1 MFKIGAKKFVL
12 EQDIVCMD
20 WLVPH
25 LLFISDSFQSTN
37 QKETNTIQKLLAYVQ
52 SCASLKNFLKS
63 GMYGV
68 DLAGN
73 DSLNLETIYLSD
85 IDDFSSFK
93 LSIESV
99 EHFIS
104 IKKSIEK
111 RLQALK
117 VQTKSQEEST
127 KNQNRLYQYA
137 RSFPNGEQ
145 KQSFITQICKTIQ
158 PKYSVIEVK
167 NSIPRV
173 VYSSFD
179 AIQAAFKMRN
189 SKALVFFEASKIS
202 YLPHMN
208 FPNDNLRS
216 VEFKEHGLIKIIKPC
231 PKQSDYIYFL
241 NETHNQ
247 NHSGI
252 ESLYRLQVSNME
264 IHKYQLSGLNSIPYK
279 HDDLSVLGRTA
290 CILSSC
296 KGAQDQQHLIVNV
309 FNFEDK
315 ANKDPLPTC
324 YKITQIERHKKNKPL
339 LDYGIMIDQ
348 GTVYATKKQVI
359 VVVFDIDNTDDML
372 HSIQFKSFPL
382 DGSTPVAQFQKID
395 FQNTVI
401 SRSTFKKLWID
412 KPSGPVLLTFLS
424 PMNYQ
429 LFRFKGTKMHKLTKY
444 NRNSLTIVKK
454 VELGQLFWNG
464 SLERIYLVCP
474 GARSQHLI
482 YISARL
488 VN

>member
-73 DSLNLETIYLSD
+73 DALNLETIYLSD

-145 KQSFITQICKTIQ
+145 KQSFITQISKRSNRSTQSSKSKTQ
-158 PKYSVIEVK
+158 YPE
-167 NSIPRV
+167 
-173 VYSSFD
+173 SST
-179 AIQAAFKMRN
+179 
-189 SKALVFFEASKIS
+189 
-202 YLPHMN
+202 
-208 FPNDNLRS
+208 LRS
-216 VEFKEHGLIKIIKPC
+216 MRSKR
-231 PKQSDYIYFL
+231 
-241 NETHNQ
+241 
-247 NHSGI
+247 HS
-252 ESLYRLQVSNME
+252 
-264 IHKYQLSGLNSIPYK
+264 K
-279 HDDLSVLGRTA
+279 
-290 CILSSC
+290 
-296 KGAQDQQHLIVNV
+296 
-309 FNFEDK
+309 
-315 ANKDPLPTC
+315 
-324 YKITQIERHKKNKPL
+324 
-339 LDYGIMIDQ
+339 
-348 GTVYATKKQVI
+348 
-359 VVVFDIDNTDDML
+359 
-372 HSIQFKSFPL
+372 
-382 DGSTPVAQFQKID
+382 
-395 FQNTVI
+395 
-401 SRSTFKKLWID
+401 
-412 KPSGPVLLTFLS
+412 
-424 PMNYQ
+424 
-429 LFRFKGTKMHKLTKY
+429 
-444 NRNSLTIVKK
+444 
-454 VELGQLFWNG
+454 
-464 SLERIYLVCP
+464 
-474 GARSQHLI
+474 
-482 YISARL
+482 
-488 VN
+488 